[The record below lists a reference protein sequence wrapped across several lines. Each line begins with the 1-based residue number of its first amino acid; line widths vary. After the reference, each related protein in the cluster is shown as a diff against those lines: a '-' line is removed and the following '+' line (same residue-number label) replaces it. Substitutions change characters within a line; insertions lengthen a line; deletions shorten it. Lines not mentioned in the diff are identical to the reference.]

1 MSSPGIDSWIAKSPD
16 SWAKLA
22 KDASKKASFEK
33 FKEKFYAGAE
43 LQNKGYLKQYL
54 TNEQLRHIYTQGFG
68 GIIKQGEYGATPI
81 QPKPIKTKLEVT
93 RKGKA
98 YVRTNTSNWRI
109 ESKFVLQLAAKEKP
123 KSKEYYKYLDI
134 LIAQGRTRQA
144 AVKKIQ
150 RTRKE
155 LKE

>member
-1 MSSPGIDSWIAKSPD
+1 LGSPGIDSWIAKAPK

-22 KDASKKASFEK
+22 KKAKKTDSFEQFKTK
-33 FKEKFYAGAE
+33 FFEGAE
-43 LQNKGYLKQYL
+43 AENKGYLKQYL
-54 TNEQLRHIYTQGFG
+54 TNDQLQHIYTQGVG
-68 GIIKQGEYGATPI
+68 GTITTSEGTF
-81 QPKPIKTKLEVT
+81 KPIEPVKKTKIEVT
-93 RKGKA
+93 RKGKT
-98 YVRTNTSNWRI
+98 YTRSNTPRWSNNM
-109 ESKFVLQLAAKEKP
+109 SFVLKLAAREKP

-155 LKE
+155 LSK

>member
-1 MSSPGIDSWIAKSPD
+1 MSSPGIDRWIAKAPE

-22 KDASKKASFEK
+22 KKAKKTDSFEQFKTK
-33 FKEKFYAGAE
+33 FFEGAE
-43 LQNKGYLKQYL
+43 AENKGYLKQYL
-54 TNEQLRHIYTQGFG
+54 TNEQLQHIYEKGFG
-68 GIIKQGEYGATPI
+68 GTITRGGGSPI
-81 QPKPIKTKLEVT
+81 QTKPTKTKLEVQRNGKTYT
-93 RKGKA
+93 RS
-98 YVRTNTSNWRI
+98 NTPRWSNNM
-109 ESKFVLQLAAKEKP
+109 SFVLKLAAREKP

-155 LKE
+155 LSK

>member
-1 MSSPGIDSWIAKSPD
+1 MGSPGIDSWIAKAPK

-22 KDASKKASFEK
+22 KKAKKTDSFEQFKTK
-33 FKEKFYAGAE
+33 FFEGAE
-43 LQNKGYLKQYL
+43 AENKGYLKQYL
-54 TNEQLRHIYTQGFG
+54 TNEQLQHIYEKGFG
-68 GIIKQGEYGATPI
+68 GTITRGGGSPI
-81 QPKPIKTKLEVT
+81 QTKPTKTKLEVQRNGKTYT
-93 RKGKA
+93 RS
-98 YVRTNTSNWRI
+98 NTPRWSNNM
-109 ESKFVLQLAAKEKP
+109 SFVLKLAAREKP

-155 LKE
+155 LSK

>member
-1 MSSPGIDSWIAKSPD
+1 MSSPGIDRWIAKAPE

-22 KDASKKASFEK
+22 KKSSKKQTFEQFKIK
-33 FKEKFYAGAE
+33 FFEGAE
-43 LQNKGYLKQYL
+43 KENKSYLKNYL
-54 TNEQLRHIYTQGFG
+54 TDDQLEHIYTQGHG
-68 GIIKQGEYGATPI
+68 GEKIEHPLPTPVVPPKRKIIVQ
-81 QPKPIKTKLEVT
+81 
-93 RKGKA
+93 RKGKT
-98 YVRTNTSNWRI
+98 YSKTVSPRWGIS
-109 ESKFVLQLAAKEKP
+109 SKFVLKLAAKSKI

-155 LKE
+155 LSK